1 MSKEEI
7 NAFLGA
13 GTVYEGKL
21 SFKGAVRID
30 GIFSGEITSEGALIA
45 GRDAV
50 VSGQLLVG
58 ELVLAGNFTGEVRAK
73 KRVVI
78 HKGGVLNG
86 KVYSPNLVVE
96 DGGVLE
102 GLIQMRES
110 SSHDMARKL
119 GELEQVDLMSAE
131 IREVIN

>member
-30 GIFSGEITSEGALIA
+30 GIFSGEITSDGALIA

-50 VSGQLLVG
+50 VAGQLHVG
-58 ELVLAGNFTGEVRAK
+58 ELVLSGNFTGEVRAK

-86 KVYSPNLVVE
+86 KVYSPNLMVE

-110 SSHDMARKL
+110 SARDTPRQL
-119 GELEQVDLMSAE
+119 GELDPVDLMAVEVRE
-131 IREVIN
+131 IVN